1 MSNYLNIPFLSPF
14 KWVPHT
20 LTPGIHFDAN
30 WAYQQIKSWELK
42 RGYYQK
48 WKRSITTKIQ
58 ITATIPPDD
67 VKVYDINQQLI
78 KTFVW
83 TIAGVGVGNEKCY
96 ETTVDFTD
104 VANDGVYFM
113 YQKNTL
119 LSVNFEAITEPI
131 LLKDNH
137 SNLLLFSYKNSFNAH
152 GMVWTTNI
160 EQHFMCEAAVCDFN
174 PDGDRNTFV
183 DQVHNVKTLSGFPFR
198 TFKLEVG
205 EAPGVAPWVI
215 DLLNRIFYCDRV
227 ILGEPGGPVGIQY
240 ERPEGSKWDIS
251 RIRGYPLIGGR
262 TDILPAQNVD
272 SLQFIDVDP
281 IAPGIIVAYNLDQ
294 GLFGTTTNIV
304 HITDFE
310 QT

>member
-1 MSNYLNIPFLSPF
+1 MSNYLNIPFVSPF

-30 WAYQQIKSWELK
+30 WHYRQIKNWETK

-48 WKRSITTKIQ
+48 WKRSITTWIQ
-58 ITATIPPDD
+58 ITATIPPDPL
-67 VKVYDINQQLI
+67 KVYDINQQLI
-78 KTFVW
+78 KSFLW
-83 TIAGVGVGNEKCY
+83 TITGVGVGDEKCY
-96 ETTVDFTD
+96 ETLIDFTD
-104 VANDGVYFM
+104 VATDGVYFM
-113 YQKNTL
+113 YQKNEL
-119 LSVNFEAITEPI
+119 LSVKFEAITEPI

-137 SNLLLFSYKNSFNAH
+137 SNLLLFSYKNSFNDH
-152 GMVWTTNI
+152 GVVWTTGI
-160 EQHFMCEAAVCDFN
+160 EMHFMCEAAVCDFN
-174 PDGDRNTFV
+174 PDGDRNAYI
-183 DQVHNVKTLSGFPFR
+183 DQIHNVKTLSGSPFR

-205 EAPGVAPWVI
+205 EAPGVAQWVI
-215 DLLNRIFYCDRV
+215 DTLNRIFHCDRV

-240 ERPEGSKWDIS
+240 ERPDGAKWDIS
-251 RIRGYPLIGGR
+251 RIRGYSLIGGR

-272 SLQFIDVDP
+272 SLQFIDVEP

-294 GLFGTTTNIV
+294 GIFGTTTNIV